1 MLIANPVQ
9 DVLHIKLE
17 ASIERIEIYNMAGQ
31 RIKVLETQERTVS
44 DLAKGMYLM
53 TLTTDKGT
61 VTEKIIKE

>member
-53 TLTTDKGT
+53 TPTTDKGT

>member
-1 MLIANPVQ
+1 MLIANTVQ